1 MDDIPQ
7 APPVPPPASDTP
19 ATPPLDAASPH
30 PTAIRMVTE
39 AQTVPAREVT
49 TLPATPTLPDLFSA
63 LRSLIASLPFLS
75 LLQPPQ
81 IMSWPPETVARGIK
95 LAYTGAT
102 ATFKTPQTRNILGKT
117 FIYLLAVTVTLVVV
131 THAVFLPLRVI
142 HAITSFFVRPVL
154 GQTVARALDWLMD
167 ACDGFIR
174 WFVLVTPEAGLY
186 LIRYLFPGPLDN
198 LFFAALRGLTAS
210 LALRG
215 GEAQFAVAFARTL
228 AQPPPSAAPGSEGG
242 AAAGGD
248 GVGGRKSW
256 TIRLLSYLK
265 RYAKRIAMLAV
276 VYLISLIPIVGLFVW
291 PLATFAYMGLA
302 IGWHRAAWVCAAGL
316 ISPPWWRFVK
326 GPLLRG
332 IWSFRSLERELVEPY
347 LCRSVM
353 TQSQRRA
360 WFTRNEALIAG
371 FTLPFWYLL
380 STPWV
385 GPLAFG
391 IAQAAASRL
400 CVEIFDPVDVERA
413 PVSRRESAAVPSVVG
428 VRTTAM

>member
-1 MDDIPQ
+1 MDDIPPP
-7 APPVPPPASDTP
+7 PPVPPPATDAP
-19 ATPPLDAASPH
+19 ATPSPDPASQH
-30 PTAIRMVTE
+30 PAAIRMVTD
-39 AQTVPAREVT
+39 AQTVPARDVT
-49 TLPATPTLPDLFSA
+49 TLPAAPTLADLFSA
-63 LRSLIASLPFLS
+63 LRSLIVSLPFLS

-81 IMSWPPETVARGIK
+81 ILSWSPETVARGAK
-95 LAYTGAT
+95 LAYSGAT

-117 FIYLLAVTVTLVVV
+117 FVYLLAVTVTLVAV
-131 THAVFLPLRVI
+131 THAVFLPLRVV
-142 HAITSFFVRPVL
+142 HAITGFFVRPVL
-154 GQTVARALDWLMD
+154 GQTVARGLDWLMD

-215 GEAQFAVAFARTL
+215 GDGAQFAMAFARTL
-228 AQPPPSAAPGSEGG
+228 EQPPPSAAPGSVGGG
-242 AAAGGD
+242 A
-248 GVGGRKSW
+248 GGRKSW

-276 VYLISLIPIVGLFVW
+276 VYLISLVPIVGLFVW
-291 PLATFAYMGLA
+291 PLATFAYVGLA

-326 GPLLRG
+326 GPLLR
-332 IWSFRSLERELVEPY
+332 
-347 LCRSVM
+347 VM

-400 CVEIFDPVDVERA
+400 CVEIFDPVDVERTPIA
-413 PVSRRESAAVPSVVG
+413 RRESAAVPSVMG
-428 VRTTAM
+428 VRATAM